1 MLHNGREIAPSV
13 SWDILLHVK
22 RSGGMSV
29 NELAGALKMSYMGVK
44 QHCDD
49 LKKRGYVDTWRRP
62 KQTGR
67 PEKIYRP
74 TEKLDVVL
82 PNWGGELCLGLL
94 ALVSQAYGETVPER
108 LLYSFLQ
115 QKVEQWNTRIKGSGH
130 KERAM
135 ELAKLRGNDGWICG
149 CVDDAHGLRLV
160 DHHSPLAEVAR
171 LFPAVWDLEVRVLS
185 RIFGHTL
192 QRRVNGPHVEFV
204 IIEGIPQEEAAPA
217 STGTGASKGGKSK
230 AKKAK
235 AAAAGVE
242 PAPAPASAPASVPVP
257 APEAEMEA
265 QVDIEPENEQA
276 PEVPAIAA
284 VQAEV
289 EAPFVPE
296 EAPVPVPDAEALVP
310 PVETS
315 LVETQEAPAVEEVS
329 AGVFVSDVP
338 VFEEEVV
345 AAHQEEQ
352 QPESESI
359 VSIAVP
365 SASEEPAPAPL
376 SSLLAPVEKPKRITK
391 SVKQAVKAAAQQD
404 LFDF

>member
-74 TEKLDVVL
+74 TDKLDLVL

-115 QKVEQWNTRIKGSGH
+115 QKVEQWNARLKSTGH
-130 KERAM
+130 KERAQ
-135 ELAKLRGNDGWICG
+135 ELAKLRGSDGWICQ

-160 DHHSPLAEVAR
+160 DHHSPLSEVAR

-192 QRRVNGPHVEFV
+192 QRRTNGSHVEFV
-204 IIEGIPQEEAAPA
+204 IIEGVPQQ
-217 STGTGASKGGKSK
+217 
-230 AKKAK
+230 
-235 AAAAGVE
+235 E
-242 PAPAPASAPASVPVP
+242 PAPAATIAGASKKGSKSKKRSAAPAPVEPVEPASETPAEPTDTPEGETGPAPAPDEAP
-257 APEAEMEA
+257 APAAE
-265 QVDIEPENEQA
+265 EPVTLESSP
-276 PEVPAIAA
+276 PEPST
-284 VQAEV
+284 
-289 EAPFVPE
+289 
-296 EAPVPVPDAEALVP
+296 P
-310 PVETS
+310 P
-315 LVETQEAPAVEEVS
+315 PAVEELS
-329 AGVFVSDVP
+329 AGVFVTDVP

-345 AAHQEEQ
+345 STQE
-352 QPESESI
+352 PAESI
-359 VSIAVP
+359 VS
-365 SASEEPAPAPL
+365 ASQTPPPAGHATSPHPQGPVV
-376 SSLLAPVEKPKRITK
+376 SPVEKPKRVTK
-391 SVKQAVKAAAQQD
+391 SVKQAVKAGAQQD

>member
-82 PNWGGELCLGLL
+82 PSWGGELCMGLL
-94 ALVSQAYGETVPER
+94 TLVSQAYGETVPER

-115 QKVEQWNTRIKGSGH
+115 QKVEHWNARMKGTGH
-130 KERAM
+130 KERAL
-135 ELAKLRGNDGWICG
+135 ELAKLRGSDGWICQ
-149 CVDDAHGLRLV
+149 CLDDAHGLRIV
-160 DHHSPLAEVAR
+160 DHHSPLSEVAR
-171 LFPAVWDLEVRVLS
+171 MFPAVLDLEVRVLS

-192 QRRVNGPHVEFV
+192 QRRMNGSHVEFV
-204 IIEGIPQEEAAPA
+204 IIEGIPLEQAVPA
-217 STGTGASKGGKSK
+217 STSVGASKKGSK
-230 AKKAK
+230 AKKEK
-235 AAAAGVE
+235 EAAVA
-242 PAPAPASAPASVPVP
+242 APAAEAATAP
-257 APEAEMEA
+257 
-265 QVDIEPENEQA
+265 QA
-276 PEVPAIAA
+276 
-284 VQAEV
+284 QAE
-289 EAPFVPE
+289 ATPAPE
-296 EAPVPVPDAEALVP
+296 EAPAAADEETVTMEQATAETP
-310 PVETS
+310 K
-315 LVETQEAPAVEEVS
+315 APAVEELS
-329 AGVFVSDVP
+329 AGVFVTDVP

-345 AAHQEEQ
+345 HKQEEL
-352 QPESESI
+352 PETI
-359 VSIAVP
+359 VSA
-365 SASEEPAPAPL
+365 SAPTPPEDPPAPL
-376 SSLLAPVEKPKRITK
+376 SSVLAPMEKPKRITK
-391 SVKQAVKAAAQQD
+391 SVKQAVKAGAQQD

>member
-94 ALVSQAYGETVPER
+94 SLVSQAYGETVPER
-108 LLYSFLQ
+108 LLYGFLQ
-115 QKVEQWNTRIKGSGH
+115 QKVEQWNARMKGKSH
-130 KERAM
+130 KERAV
-135 ELAKLRGNDGWICG
+135 ELVKLRSNDGWICQ
-149 CVDDAHGLRLV
+149 CLDDAGGLRIV

-192 QRRVNGPHVEFV
+192 QRRVNGSHVEFV
-204 IIEGIPQEEAAPA
+204 IIEGVPQEEPA
-217 STGTGASKGGKSK
+217 VTSKPATSSK
-230 AKKAK
+230 AGKASRSKKAE
-235 AAAAGVE
+235 ATPPPTPESEPE
-242 PAPAPASAPASVPVP
+242 PAPGPASMPEDENLPEAVPVTDVPIFEEDTSAPVVAVASVAPAA
-257 APEAEMEA
+257 
-265 QVDIEPENEQA
+265 EPEQRPEEQA
-276 PEVPAIAA
+276 KPAAA
-284 VQAEV
+284 
-289 EAPFVPE
+289 
-296 EAPVPVPDAEALVP
+296 
-310 PVETS
+310 
-315 LVETQEAPAVEEVS
+315 
-329 AGVFVSDVP
+329 
-338 VFEEEVV
+338 
-345 AAHQEEQ
+345 
-352 QPESESI
+352 ESESPAAEKP
-359 VSIAVP
+359 VVP
-365 SASEEPAPAPL
+365 AM
-376 SSLLAPVEKPKRITK
+376 EKPKRVTK
-391 SVKQAVKAAAQQD
+391 STKQTVKAGAERD

>member
-82 PNWGGELCLGLL
+82 PSWGGELCMGLL

-115 QKVEQWNTRIKGSGH
+115 QKVEQWNARMKSTGH
-130 KERAM
+130 KERAV
-135 ELAKLRGNDGWICG
+135 ELVKLRGNDGWICQ
-149 CVDDAHGLRLV
+149 CLDDAHGLRIV
-160 DHHSPLAEVAR
+160 DHHSPLGEVAR
-171 LFPAVWDLEVRVLS
+171 MFPAVWDLEVRVLS

-192 QRRVNGPHVEFV
+192 QRRMNGVHVEFV
-204 IIEGIPQEEAAPA
+204 IIEGIPLEEAAPA
-217 STGTGASKGGKSK
+217 STSAGASKKGAK
-230 AKKAK
+230 AKKEKEK
-235 AAAAGVE
+235 AAAAAT
-242 PAPAPASAPASVPVP
+242 PAPAPEPEADADADAETEAETEAPVSDIPVA
-257 APEAEMEA
+257 APEAEA
-265 QVDIEPENEQA
+265 PPEPE
-276 PEVPAIAA
+276 
-284 VQAEV
+284 
-289 EAPFVPE
+289 
-296 EAPVPVPDAEALVP
+296 
-310 PVETS
+310 ETS
-315 LVETQEAPAVEEVS
+315 TLPATPAEEPVGIENVVAEAPAAADEAITGS
-329 AGVFVSDVP
+329 VFVTDVP
-338 VFEEEVV
+338 VFEEEEGPVEVV
-345 AAHQEEQ
+345 NKKEQ
-352 QPESESI
+352 APSMVSVPET
-359 VSIAVP
+359 
-365 SASEEPAPAPL
+365 PAPEADGSGPAPL
-376 SSLLAPVEKPKRITK
+376 SPVLSPVEKPKRVTK